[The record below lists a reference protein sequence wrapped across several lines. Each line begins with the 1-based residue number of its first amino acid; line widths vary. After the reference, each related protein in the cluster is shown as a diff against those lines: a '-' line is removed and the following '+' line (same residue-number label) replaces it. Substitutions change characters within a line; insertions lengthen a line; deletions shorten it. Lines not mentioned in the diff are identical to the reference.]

1 MPQTSSVPTEREQL
15 LNRLASLAY
24 RRGDFTLASGRK
36 SEHYVNC
43 KPVSLSGSGLALIS
57 RAMLTHVEAD
67 ALAVAGLT
75 LGADPLVSGVAMAA
89 ADRGRELDA
98 LIVRKE
104 AKGHGT
110 GAWLEGPLPAPGAR
124 ITVLEDVVTTGG
136 SSLKAVRQLRD
147 AGYKVDRVVTIV
159 DREEGGDAAMTA
171 ENLELISLFKLS
183 EIAAFTPA

>member
-1 MPQTSSVPTEREQL
+1 MSPWPP
-15 LNRLASLAY
+15 AD
-24 RRGDFTLASGRK
+24 GGR
-36 SEHYVNC
+36 
-43 KPVSLSGSGLALIS
+43 
-57 RAMLTHVEAD
+57 D
-67 ALAVAGLT
+67 
-75 LGADPLVSGVAMAA
+75 
-89 ADRGRELDA
+89 LDA

-110 GAWLEGPLPAPGAR
+110 GAWLEGPLPAPGAL

-147 AGYKVDRVVTIV
+147 AGYKVNRVITIV

-171 ENLELISLFKLS
+171 DELELISLYKLS